1 VNVCI
6 LIGSA
11 DISGGSYV
19 IFEHALYLQSQGWNV
34 ILVPLEPVSS
44 AAASWHPGLAQLKFK
59 TYEEIVGIRFDLAI
73 ATWWRTVYELHRID
87 AQHYCYF
94 VQSIESWFYP
104 DEDVAVRNLANSTYL
119 FDLPVITEAKWIK
132 DHLKSR
138 FDVDARIV
146 RNGCNKAVYA
156 PTGPAIAPPISGKLR
171 ILVEGPIGVDFK
183 NTARTIA
190 LLRRTEADEIWL
202 LTNSVID
209 SYPGVARV
217 FSRVP
222 AYYCA
227 QIYRS
232 CDVLVKLS
240 YIEGMFGPPLEAFHC
255 GGTAVVYDV
264 TGHDEYIVDR
274 KNALVIP
281 TGDESAAAAAVN
293 ELKRRPELLA
303 SLKQGALRT
312 AENWPDWKDVSPQ
325 FEQELGALA
334 TGEPHQTRDRIRAVT
349 QEVFHQYVRVENA
362 LAAAKRFSVSNLVAR
377 LPSIPALGLTRRFS
391 WATNA
396 VTAVRT
402 RWILEKRR
410 PASRS
415 KI

>member
-1 VNVCI
+1 VNVCF

-19 IFEHALYLQSQGWNV
+19 IFEHALYLQSNGWSV
-34 ILVPLEPVSS
+34 TLVPLQPVSS
-44 AAASWHPGLAQLKFK
+44 AALDWHPGLAQLTFK
-59 TYEEIVGIRFDLAI
+59 TYEEAAGIRFDLAI

-119 FDLPVITEAKWIK
+119 FDLPIITEANWIK

-146 RNGCNKAVYA
+146 KNGCNKSIYCA
-156 PTGPAIAPPISGKLR
+156 TGPAVSPRTEGKLR
-171 ILVEGPIGVDFK
+171 VLVEGPIGVDFK
-183 NTARTIA
+183 NVARTIA
-190 LLRRTEADEIWL
+190 LLRRTEVDEIWL
-202 LTNSVID
+202 LTNSEID
-209 SYPGVARV
+209 NYPGVARV

-222 AYYCA
+222 AYFCP

-264 TGHDEYIVDR
+264 TGYDEYIVDQ

-281 TGDESAAAAAVN
+281 TGDEARAAAAIN

-303 SLKQGALRT
+303 SLKDGALKT
-312 AENWPDWKDVSPQ
+312 AASWPDWKDVSPQ
-325 FEQELGALA
+325 FNREITAIA
-334 TGEPHQTRDRIRAVT
+334 TSEPRVTRDRIRVLS
-349 QEVFHQYVRVENA
+349 EEIFSQYVRVEQSI
-362 LAAAKRFSVSNLVAR
+362 AAAKRFSLSKIAAHFPGVPSLGIAR
-377 LPSIPALGLTRRFS
+377 RSS
-391 WATNA
+391 WATNIL
-396 VTAVRT
+396 TAART
-402 RWILEKRR
+402 RLFHEKRR